1 MHPCLPRTSPG
12 CKAETKSK
20 QSIAIMALRVEEM
33 RWHGYMVGGV
43 GQGWFTDRLDHY
55 LLCAIQDS
63 CGPEA

>member
-1 MHPCLPRTSPG
+1 MHPCLPRTAPG

-43 GQGWFTDRLDHY
+43 GQG
-55 LLCAIQDS
+55 
-63 CGPEA
+63 